1 MNVSKVREWFP
12 ITDDY
17 VYMNVAN
24 HGPPSLPVQ
33 DAVRGFLDDWDRLGR
48 HGDRRVVEAC
58 ERFAKLVH
66 AEPDEVCAQPNTSM
80 GLTAVAETLKWE
92 AGMNVVTDDLENPA
106 NLYPWMA
113 QRRKGVELRVV
124 RGVEG
129 EVRLEDIEEAVDD
142 DTRAVAIS
150 HVQWLTGA
158 RSDLRTLSGICHD
171 YGAYLV
177 VDGIQAA
184 GSLAVDVHRDDVD
197 FYACGSY
204 KWLLGPSGA
213 GFLYVR
219 DEIVESLEPPFF
231 GYRGVSGRGVEG
243 VEYKPNAKRMELGEP
258 SYLSFVG
265 TMAGMGMFLELG
277 SEEIEDRVLK
287 LSGMLH
293 EGLRGLG
300 VEMVSPS
307 DEGLR
312 SGVVSFSVGEDG
324 ALRDSLASAGFV
336 VSMRAAGIRVSA
348 DFYNTE
354 DEVERLLGIV
364 EGFISERSSSPA

>member
-1 MNVSKVREWFP
+1 VVSMNVEKVREWFP
-12 ITDDY
+12 ISDDY

-33 DAVRGFLDDWDRLGR
+33 DAIKGFLDDWDRLER
-48 HGDRRVVEAC
+48 HGDLRVIEAC
-58 ERFAKLVH
+58 ECFAKLVH

-80 GLTAVAETLKWE
+80 GLTAVAETLNWE
-92 AGMNVVTDDLENPA
+92 GGMNVVTDDLENPA
-106 NLYPWMA
+106 NLFPWMA
-113 QRRKGVELRVV
+113 QRRKRVELRVV
-124 RGVEG
+124 KGVGG
-129 EVRLEDIEEAVDD
+129 EVRLGDVEEAVDD
-142 DTRAVAIS
+142 DTGVVAIS

-158 RSDLRTLSGICHD
+158 RSDLRALAEICHD
-171 YGAYLV
+171 HGAYLV

-219 DEIVESLEPPFF
+219 DEIIESLEPPFY
-231 GYRGVSGRGVEG
+231 GYRGVSGRGIEG

-265 TMAGMGMFLELG
+265 TMAGIGMFLELG
-277 SEEIEDRVLK
+277 PEEIEGRVLR
-287 LSGMLH
+287 LSGILH
-293 EGLRGLG
+293 EGLSGMG
-300 VEMVSPS
+300 VEMVSPN

-312 SGVVSFSVGEDG
+312 SGVVSFTVGDDR
-324 ALRDSLASAGFV
+324 ALRDSLASSGFV
-336 VSMRAAGIRVSA
+336 VSLRATGIRVSA

-354 DEVERLLGIV
+354 EEVERLLGFV
-364 EGFISERSSSPA
+364 ESFLGE